1 MADSILQRVVLPLGR
16 GRRRLYY
23 RENRAGACLPQGRCG
38 IVLPRA
44 AVFRTDAFF
53 NAFYECYWRKYTSLQ
68 RLALRLH
75 VQGEGVVRLYRC
87 TSQREKRLLHEVAF
101 SGAERELHIAIA
113 APSHEGLLFFEIEA
127 NSARLRIHRA
137 EWIACDTEAR
147 PVRLAVGVCTF
158 NRASQLLRN
167 LKRLFRDRNSLK
179 SLERAYIVDQG
190 SELVRDHPTYATLS
204 AAVGERLQVIEQD
217 NRGGAGGFTRCLLEA
232 KEEGHAT
239 HVLLM
244 DDDIVLEPESVARA
258 AAFLSLARGDVGVG
272 GHMLDRYRPL
282 ELVESGSRYLPKTLR
297 IDEPRRR
304 RVDRP
309 DGLMPFLEPEPR
321 HYSGW
326 WFFAFPLAALER
338 SGLPLP
344 LFLRGDDVEF
354 GCRLLHRGVPTVA
367 LPGVAVWHEPFES
380 KGRSWQPFYELRNL
394 LIVGALHFPHIG
406 ARTAARQF
414 FSRLLDELLA
424 YDYYESWLLCE
435 AAAAYLR
442 GPMALGKP
450 DLLGHQRLAD
460 MQAKL
465 TPKPVPRDLAS
476 PREDEPRCQMI
487 PSTLRWRRWRL
498 VLRNLL
504 RASPSEEAGP
514 QRTLRGGGEQWYDV
528 ADVDVVTVD
537 ESHRSECVVLRR
549 SRSRFVRLMLRGVWF
564 AIRLLICHRRIA
576 RKWRAATPTLTSQAF
591 WKKYLNMPQNSL
603 VRSGANALPC
613 ASRRIERQTVA

>member
-1 MADSILQRVVLPLGR
+1 MAECVLQRVVLPLGW

-23 RENRAGACLPQGRCG
+23 RENRAGACRPQGRCG

-44 AVFRTDAFF
+44 AFFRTDAFF
-53 NAFYECYWRKYTSLQ
+53 NAFYECYWRRYTSLQ
-68 RLALRLH
+68 RLALRIH
-75 VQGEGVVRLYRC
+75 VQGEGVVRLYRR

-101 SGAERELHIAIA
+101 SGAERELRIAVA
-113 APSHEGLLFFEIEA
+113 EPSHEGLLYFEVEA
-127 NSARLRIHRA
+127 YSARLRIHRA
-137 EWIACDTEAR
+137 EWIACDTAAR
-147 PVRLAVGVCTF
+147 RVRLAVGVCTF

-167 LKRLFRDRNSLK
+167 LNRLFRDRNSLK
-179 SLERAYIVDQG
+179 SLERVYVVDQG
-190 SELVRDHPTYATLS
+190 SELMRDQPAYAVLS

-217 NRGGAGGFTRCLLEA
+217 NCGGAGGFTRCLLEA
-232 KEEGHAT
+232 QNDGIAT

-272 GHMLDRYRPL
+272 GHMLDRYRPR
-282 ELVESGSRYLPKTLR
+282 ELVESGSRFLPTKIR
-297 IDEPRRR
+297 IDEPSRR

-309 DGLMPFLEPEPR
+309 DGLVSFLEPEPK

-326 WFFAFPLAALER
+326 WFFAFPIAVLER
-338 SGLPLP
+338 AGLPMP

-354 GCRLLHRGVPTVA
+354 GCRLLHRGIPTVA

-380 KGRSWQPFYELRNL
+380 KGRSWQPYYELRNL

-406 ARTAARQF
+406 TRTAARQF

-435 AAAAYLR
+435 AVAAYLR
-442 GPMALGKP
+442 GPTILYKP
-450 DLLGHQRLAD
+450 DLLGHHRLAD

-465 TPKPVPRDLAS
+465 TPKPLPRDGAPPLENE
-476 PREDEPRCQMI
+476 RLKRVI
-487 PSTLRWRRWRL
+487 PTTVRWQRWRL
-498 VLRNLL
+498 VLCNLL
-504 RASPSEEAGP
+504 RASPSAEAGP
-514 QRTLRGGGEQWYDV
+514 QRTLRGGEQWYEV

-549 SRSRFVRLMLRGVWF
+549 SRSRFVRLLLRGVWLG
-564 AIRLLICHRRIA
+564 IRLLICHCWMA
-576 RKWRAATPTLTSQAF
+576 RKWRAAMPTLTSQVF
-591 WKKYLNMPQNSL
+591 WKKYLNMSENVP
-603 VRSGANALPC
+603 VRASSDALPC
-613 ASRRIERQTVA
+613 AMHRSERQTVS